1 MMPCADTCGTRTF
14 TLLLPLTNSTISRW
28 LWKASCSCR
37 VISASLMGKVSCP
50 GRDAEL
56 AGRKV
61 NKGRRDKVRL
71 MVLVVERKTGKKA
84 NLVFVPKQ
92 EFLRF
97 YEEHITRNSRTELT
111 VLAEFNPDRKD
122 WDAEPSYERIL
133 NVFMLS
139 IQEQH
144 SIKTDPGITRDF
156 RLPLS
161 KKFKDI
167 LKARSYHPQTG
178 FLKLPGNACFRITI
192 ERRKENFSLY
202 VGPDEL
208 ILIKEAINKKR
219 AATGQEPLVYLI
231 THIGLS
237 Y

>member
-1 MMPCADTCGTRTF
+1 
-14 TLLLPLTNSTISRW
+14 
-28 LWKASCSCR
+28 
-37 VISASLMGKVSCP
+37 
-50 GRDAEL
+50 
-56 AGRKV
+56 
-61 NKGRRDKVRL
+61 
-71 MVLVVERKTGKKA
+71 MVLIVERRAGKKV
-84 NLVFVPKQ
+84 NLVFVSKQ

-97 YEEHITRNSRTELT
+97 YEEHIARNSRTELT
-111 VLAEFNPDRKD
+111 VLAEFNLATND

-144 SIKTDPGITRDF
+144 SIKIEPGITRDF

-161 KKFKDI
+161 KKFKDV
-167 LKARSYHPQTG
+167 LKARSYHPQAG
-178 FLKLPGNACFRITI
+178 FLKSPGNAFFRITI

-219 AATGQEPLVYLI
+219 VASGQEPLVYLI
-231 THIGLS
+231 THLGLS